1 MIPRSLLLMLFALVG
16 IAGHAAPAPTSIRVV
31 LDDNYPPYI
40 FRDASGQVQG
50 IVKDL
55 WDLWQQRTG
64 VIVDFRPMDWGKAR
78 AAMESGQAD
87 VIDTI
92 FATEERRKLYDFS
105 RPYATI
111 DVPIYFHHS
120 IGGITNAAS
129 LRGFMV
135 GVKEGD
141 ACIDHLLAHGV
152 SNLRRYASYEAAVK
166 AAIGQELRVL
176 CIDKPPAV
184 YFFNREGV
192 ANEFRHSQPLYAG
205 AFHWAVAKG
214 RPELKHLVEAGF
226 SRITPDERAA
236 IDARWLGTK
245 LESTLWPG
253 VARYGGYLLLAVA
266 LLIATLLAW
275 SWTLRRRVA
284 VRTAELAASN
294 GALRTSEARLRSL
307 TAMSSDFFWE
317 TDAEHRLLSRSSANE
332 ARGTGSP
339 FRRAPHVGERR
350 WEVPYLSPDEAGW
363 QAHRAV
369 VDAHRPFRHF
379 EVSRPGPDGNAGHAL
394 LSGDPVFDDNG
405 AFAGYQGVGV
415 DITERKSAEARV
427 AYLNRIY
434 AMLSG
439 TNALIARALDRDEL
453 FTEACRIAVAAGGF
467 RMAWIAIV
475 DRSVMKIVPVA
486 SAGADARYMTALKEG
501 LASSRGAV
509 AGDTAAARAI
519 RERTFVVFSDLA
531 DNPAVMFGKE
541 YATAGIGSMAVLPL
555 IVADEPVGVLAL
567 FASERDFFHDSEL
580 KALTELTDD
589 ISFGIDHLGKRE
601 RLDYLAYYDQLTGL
615 ANRSLF
621 LDRVA
626 QFLRAAAGGGH
637 KLALF
642 LIDVE
647 RFKNIND
654 SLGRPAG
661 DEILKQVGT
670 WLTSNAGDA
679 SLLGRLDADHFAA
692 VMPEV
697 RREGDL
703 AHLVESTLD
712 AFVGHPFHHGD
723 SVFRLAAK
731 VGVALYPEDGADADT
746 LFKNAEA
753 ALKMAKASGARYLF
767 HTRAMT
773 DMTAGKLTLEN
784 QLRQALDNEEF
795 VLHYQPKVN
804 LVSGK
809 LTGAEALI
817 RWNDPRT
824 GLVPPGRFIP
834 ILEETG
840 LIHDV
845 GRWAL
850 KQAIADYLRWRD
862 TGLAAVRIAV
872 NVSPLEL
879 HDRGYIAEIGQAIG
893 IDPQAAAGLE
903 LEITESLIMED
914 VRHSIASLNAIRAMG
929 VTIAIDDFGT
939 GFSSLSYLARL
950 PVDTL
955 KIDRTFVSDMTAGP
969 QGLSLVSTI
978 INLARSLKL
987 KVVAEGVE
995 TEEQSRLLRLLSC
1008 DDMQGFLLSK
1018 ALPVAEFEERFLAPI
1033 PAA

>member
-1 MIPRSLLLMLFALVG
+1 MLFALAG
-16 IAGHAAPAPTSIRVV
+16 IAGNAAPAPTSIRVV

-40 FRDASGQVQG
+40 FRDAGGQVQG

-55 WDLWQQRTG
+55 WDLWQKRTG
-64 VIVDFRPMDWGKAR
+64 IIVDFRPMDWGKAR
-78 AAMESGQAD
+78 AAMEGGQAD

-92 FATEERRKLYDFS
+92 FASEERRKLYDFS

-111 DVPIYFHHS
+111 DVPIFFHQS
-120 IGGITNAAS
+120 IGGITDAAS
-129 LRGFMV
+129 LRGFTV
-135 GVKEGD
+135 GVKDGD
-141 ACIDHLLAHGV
+141 ACIDHLKAHGV
-152 SNLRRYASYEAAVK
+152 TNLRHYASYEAAVK
-166 AAIGQELRVL
+166 AAIGQEIRVL

-184 YFFNREGV
+184 YFINREGV
-192 ANEFRHSQPLYAG
+192 ADEFRHSQPLYAG

-214 RPELKHLVEAGF
+214 RPELKNLVEAGF

-236 IDARWLGTK
+236 IEARWLGTK

-253 VARYGGYLLLAVA
+253 VARYGSYLLLAVA

-284 VRTAELAASN
+284 VRTAELAATN
-294 GALRTSEARLRSL
+294 GALRTSEARFRSL
-307 TAMSSDFFWE
+307 TAMSSDFYWE
-317 TDAEHRLLSRSSANE
+317 SDAEHRLTSLSSAKD
-332 ARGTGSP
+332 APGKVSPFLRGTS
-339 FRRAPHVGERR
+339 VGERR
-350 WEVPYLSPDEAGW
+350 WDVPSLSPDEAGW

-369 VDAHRPFRHF
+369 LDAHRPFRHY
-379 EVSRPGPDGNAGHAL
+379 ELSRPGPDGSARHVL
-394 LSGDPVFDDNG
+394 ISGDPVFDDNG
-405 AFAGYQGVGV
+405 VFNGYRGVGV
-415 DITERKSAEARV
+415 DISERRSAEARV
-427 AYLNRIY
+427 AYLNRVY

-475 DRSVMKIVPVA
+475 DRSEMKIVPVA
-486 SAGADARYMTALKEG
+486 SAGADAQYMAALKEG
-501 LASSRGAV
+501 LSSSEGDV
-509 AGDTAAARAI
+509 AGNTAAARAL
-519 RERTFVVFSDLA
+519 RERTFVVFSDLN

-567 FASERDFFHDSEL
+567 FASERDFFHEGEL
-580 KALTELTDD
+580 KGLTELADD
-589 ISFGIDHLGKRE
+589 IAFGIDHLDKRE
-601 RLDYLAYYDQLTGL
+601 RLDYLAYYDPLTGL
-615 ANRSLF
+615 ANRKLF
-621 LDRVA
+621 LERVA
-626 QFLRAAAGGGH
+626 QSMRAASSGGH
-637 KLALF
+637 VLALF
-642 LIDVE
+642 LIDLE

-661 DEILKQVGT
+661 DEILKQVAD
-670 WLTSNAGDA
+670 WLTRKAGDS
-679 SLLGRLDADHFAA
+679 SLLGRLGADHFGA
-692 VMPEV
+692 VLPDA
-697 RREGDL
+697 RRDCDL

-723 SVFRLAAK
+723 SVLRLAAK
-731 VGVALYPEDGADADT
+731 VGVGVFPDDGADADT

-795 VLHYQPKVN
+795 VLHYQPKIN

-834 ILEETG
+834 MLEETG

-850 KQAIADYLRWRD
+850 KKAIADYLRWRT
-862 TGLAAVRIAV
+862 TGLVAVRIAV

-879 HDRGYIAEIGQAIG
+879 HDRGYIAEIGRAIG

-914 VRHSIASLNAIRAMG
+914 VRHSIASLDAIRAMG

-955 KIDRTFVSDMTAGP
+955 KIDRTFISDMTTGP

-1008 DDMQGFLLSK
+1008 DEMQGFLFSK
-1018 ALPVAEFEERFLAPI
+1018 AVPVEEFEERFLTRVPAPAGDG
-1033 PAA
+1033 P